1 MNRLKCNE
9 YYTKVWFDRRMNILP
24 ERSLAP
30 FHTFHLDVNA
40 DVIIE
45 ANSPTDILSI
55 WQSEEYQNQPKL
67 LLGQGSNMLFTVPFQ
82 GVVVLNRI
90 KGITTTESKQGFHLH
105 VGAGED
111 WHQLVEWTV
120 DNNMPG
126 LENLALI
133 PGCVGSSPIQNIGAY
148 GVELK
153 DVCEYVDVLDLV
165 TGEQQRLSNSQ
176 CLFGYRDS
184 IFKHAHKEN
193 KAIIAVGL
201 LLERQWQPKLSYGP
215 LSELES
221 DFVTARD
228 IFERVCSIRQ
238 EKLPDPNVIGNA
250 GSFFKNPVIAIAQ
263 RDKILVSYSNL
274 PSYGVSD
281 TECKLAAGW
290 LIDQCGLKGHQIG
303 GAKVH
308 QQQALV
314 LINTG
319 TATSKDVTQLAAYV
333 VEQVK
338 QKFGI
343 LLEHEVRFMSAT
355 AETHLAEVIR

>member
-1 MNRLKCNE
+1 
-9 YYTKVWFDRRMNILP
+9 MNILP

-40 DVIIE
+40 DVIVE
-45 ANSPTDILSI
+45 ATSPADLLEI
-55 WQSEEYQNQPKL
+55 WQSEAYQNQPKL
-67 LLGQGSNMLFTVPFQ
+67 LLGQGSNMLFTAHYQ

-90 KGITTTESKQGFHLH
+90 KGINTIKTDDGFHLH
-105 VGAGED
+105 IGAGED
-111 WHQLVEWTV
+111 WHQLVKWTV

-153 DVCEYVDVLDLV
+153 DVCEYVDVLDLQ
-165 TGEQQRLSNSQ
+165 TGIQQRLSNRD

-184 IFKHAHKEN
+184 IFKHAYKEN

-201 LLERQWQPKLSYGP
+201 FLSHDWQPKLAYGP
-215 LSELES
+215 LAEL
-221 DFVTARD
+221 DAANVNACD
-228 IFERVCSIRQ
+228 IFQRICVIRQ

-250 GSFFKNPVIAIAQ
+250 GSFFKNPVITTAQ
-263 RDKILVSYSNL
+263 RDQILVSYSNL
-274 PSYGVSD
+274 PSYGVSAS
-281 TECKLAAGW
+281 ECKLAAGW

-314 LINTG
+314 LTNTG
-319 TATSKDVTQLAAYV
+319 TATSKDVTELAAYV

-338 QKFGI
+338 LKFGI
-343 LLEHEVRFMSAT
+343 TLEHEVRFMSAK
-355 AETHLAEVIR
+355 AETNLAEVTG